1 MFFLLYWT
9 LKAIA
14 YFLMAL
20 AFVAYLV
27 GLVAWTVLR
36 VTMRVTATLVLRLLA
51 RGPRAA
57 RDQDALQSPTGED
70 QVPVRDADRVGVDDG
85 GLTPA
90 LSLYLVDRH

>member
-36 VTMRVTATLVLRLLA
+36 VTMRVTATLVLRA
-51 RGPRAA
+51 AGRPRA
-57 RDQDALQSPTGED
+57 RREGEELAA
-70 QVPVRDADRVGVDDG
+70 ADREDEHPVLDTRSVGAD